1 MLRIVSVRGHHHQ
14 HLSLRG
20 GALLPRPRRLGD
32 RLVRD
37 LDRRGDQRPR
47 RRGLRHRARRRPG
60 ALPHREHLALGAIKA
75 AQFLFVCEDT
85 RPDCFAL
92 GADRLPERSI
102 AAPPPLY
109 IRDIVPS
116 GGPDSLV
123 LTATLVPASILDV
136 TLTPKDPAAPVTFRS
151 VPSGDA
157 PQDVLFLPAGDLV
170 ALFLKHYFRLLILA
184 FFATGAM
191 LVLLVLLNAIDFVA
205 SFFRRGPTDVAPSKH
220 HVTLRL
226 DDGGA
231 P

>member
-1 MLRIVSVRGHHHQ
+1 MLASCQ
-14 HLSLRG
+14 SG
-20 GALLPRPRRLGD
+20 GTTINIFRSEAAPYF
-32 RLVRD
+32 
-37 LDRRGDQRPR
+37 
-47 RRGLRHRARRRPG
+47 
-60 ALPHREHLALGAIKA
+60 LALVVSAIGWFATSIAEETNARAVAVYGIERADGRVRFRIENISRSATIEA

-85 RPDCFAL
+85 RPDCFTL

-136 TLTPKDPAAPVTFRS
+136 TLTPNDPAAPVTFRS